1 MLKTLKGYLLLG
13 VAGLFAV
20 LLLALCIGL
29 YRVHNKLEAVGNLQ
43 VDLSGEKAATVI
55 LQKQDVAVAA
65 INKAGETST
74 AKLQDILRDAHQ
86 ESSER
91 SQSAAPTEDAEGTHP
106 PTVVPPPVATKTAA
120 VLPPKAKAAPVSVRP
135 SATTTRTINE
145 LWDNYC
151 ATFPAESSC
160 NRQADST
167 RGVQASTTAK

>member
-1 MLKTLKGYLLLG
+1 MLRTLKGYLLLG
-13 VAGLFAV
+13 VAGLFVV

-55 LQKQDVAVAA
+55 LQKQDVALAA

-91 SQSAAPTEDAEGTHP
+91 SQPAAPTEDAEGIHP
-106 PTVVPPPVATKTAA
+106 PSVIPPTMAPKTAKVVPP
-120 VLPPKAKAAPVSVRP
+120 KANPTPIGIHP

-151 ATFPAESSC
+151 ATFPAEGSC
-160 NRQADST
+160 NRQTDST
-167 RGVQASTTAK
+167 RGVSAGTTPK